1 MGTCDCWESD
11 PRQLN
16 RVVSGWQTGR
26 VRAVCCC
33 AFQLQKM
40 LSVGG
45 IYIGNGS
52 NISVSSHKSEFT
64 VGSSISVVFPYG
76 KHPSYTSMKQ
86 NCQVS
91 KKKRIVR

>member
-1 MGTCDCWESD
+1 
-11 PRQLN
+11 
-16 RVVSGWQTGR
+16 
-26 VRAVCCC
+26 
-33 AFQLQKM
+33 M
-40 LSVGG
+40 LFNCRRCSVGG

-91 KKKRIVR
+91 KKKELSDRKLKKNVR

>member
-1 MGTCDCWESD
+1 MLLCFSIAEDA
-11 PRQLN
+11 LL
-16 RVVSGWQTGR
+16 VV
-26 VRAVCCC
+26 
-33 AFQLQKM
+33 
-40 LSVGG
+40 
-45 IYIGNGS
+45 YIGNGS

-91 KKKRIVR
+91 KKRKNCQIESLKKMSDR

>member
-1 MGTCDCWESD
+1 MLLCFSIAEDA
-11 PRQLN
+11 LL
-16 RVVSGWQTGR
+16 VV
-26 VRAVCCC
+26 
-33 AFQLQKM
+33 
-40 LSVGG
+40 
-45 IYIGNGS
+45 YIGNGS

-91 KKKRIVR
+91 KKKKELSDRKLKKNVR

>member
-1 MGTCDCWESD
+1 
-11 PRQLN
+11 
-16 RVVSGWQTGR
+16 
-26 VRAVCCC
+26 
-33 AFQLQKM
+33 M
-40 LSVGG
+40 LFNCRRCSVGG

-91 KKKRIVR
+91 KKKKELSDRKLKKNVR